1 MNHQLQARLSPRHQ
15 LHGTRSA
22 GQSLIV
28 DAGELHH
35 CWILGVGWHFGGRCE
50 SKDKATQSR
59 QMHIRTHQHKKVVAP
74 HTNSPSAP
82 TAATIFHVVHCL
94 PSGSWQDFWFGTGV
108 VSTWDRFNR
117 YIMLLYSYL
126 SATTMWL

>member
-1 MNHQLQARLSPRHQ
+1 
-15 LHGTRSA
+15 
-22 GQSLIV
+22 
-28 DAGELHH
+28 
-35 CWILGVGWHFGGRCE
+35 
-50 SKDKATQSR
+50 
-59 QMHIRTHQHKKVVAP
+59 MHIRTHQHKKVVAP

-117 YIMLLYSYL
+117 YIMLLYSHL